1 MPTNKGALIR
11 RQILDSC
18 LSQNREYTLL
28 QLMDKCN
35 EALREHGF
43 KLVTSE
49 NTIRTDLEELQA
61 QYPQAEVVPRRSGR
75 NILYRYK
82 EKNFSIYKLPLT
94 HEEILGLTQAISVL
108 SRFDGMPGYD
118 WLDSLIERFKPYISI
133 DTSVKNFVG
142 FDDNF
147 DLKGREHFAPLLKA
161 IASKQVLLIRYS
173 GYHNPTEIS
182 AIFHPYY
189 IKQYNNRWF
198 LFGYNE
204 ERGEIS
210 NFAFDRII
218 DFTIIPRKYIENSE
232 TDFFEFF
239 DDMIGVSRNP
249 GDEPQEVQLS
259 ISKNQLPYIVSKPLH
274 GTQRMIEKLEDGA
287 IIAINVIL
295 NYELEQ
301 TILSLG
307 EHVKVLSPAILVD
320 KIKKRISD
328 AQKNYQYTQ

>member
-11 RQILDSC
+11 RQVLDSC
-18 LSQNREYTLL
+18 LSQNREFTLL
-28 QLMDKCN
+28 QLMGKCN
-35 EALREHGF
+35 EKLREHGF
-43 KLVTSE
+43 KLVSSE
-49 NTIRTDLEELQA
+49 NTIRSDLNDLQS
-61 QYPQAEVVPRRSGR
+61 QYPQAEVIWRRSGR

-94 HEEILGLTQAISVL
+94 NEEILGLTQAISVL

-118 WLDSLIERFKPYISI
+118 WLDSVIERFKPYISI

-147 DLKGREHFAPLLKA
+147 DLKGREHFAPLLQA
-161 IASKQVLLIRYS
+161 IASKEVLLIRYS
-173 GYHNPTEIS
+173 GYHNPTEIK

-204 ERGEIS
+204 DRGELS

-218 DFTIIPRKYIENSE
+218 DFTKIPKSYKENRE

-249 GDEPQEVQLS
+249 GDEPQEVLLF
-259 ISKNQLPYIVSKPLH
+259 ISKKQLPYVLSKPLH
-274 GTQRMIEKLEDGA
+274 GTQRTIEKSEDGA
-287 IIAINVIL
+287 VIAINVIL

-307 EHVKVLSPAILVD
+307 EHVKVLFPIVLRD
-320 KIKKRISD
+320 KIKQRISE
-328 AQKNYQYTQ
+328 AKNNYQ

>member
-11 RQILDSC
+11 RQVLDSC
-18 LSQNREYTLL
+18 LSQNREFTLV
-28 QLMDKCN
+28 QLMEKCN
-35 EALREHGF
+35 EALQEHGF
-43 KLVTSE
+43 KLVSSE
-49 NTIRTDLEELQA
+49 NTIRTDLNELQS
-61 QYPQAEVVPRRSGR
+61 QYPQAEVISRRSGR
-75 NILYRYK
+75 NIFYRYK

-118 WLDSLIERFKPYISI
+118 WLDGIIERFKPYISI

-147 DLKGREHFAPLLKA
+147 DLKGREHFAPLLQA
-161 IASKQVLLIRYS
+161 IASKEVLLIRYS
-173 GYHNPTEIS
+173 GYHSPNEIK
-182 AIFHPYY
+182 AILHPYY

-204 ERGEIS
+204 DRGELS

-218 DFTIIPRKYIENSE
+218 DFTKIPKSYIENLE

-239 DDMIGVSRNP
+239 EDMIGVSRNP
-249 GDEPQEVQLS
+249 GDEPQEIQLF
-259 ISKNQLPYIVSKPLH
+259 ITKKQLPYIISKPLH
-274 GTQRMIEKLEDGA
+274 GTQRMIEKSENGA

-301 TILSLG
+301 KILSFG
-307 EHVKVLSPAILVD
+307 EHVRVLSPANLRD
-320 KIKKRISD
+320 KIKQRISE
-328 AQKNYQYTQ
+328 AQKNYQ